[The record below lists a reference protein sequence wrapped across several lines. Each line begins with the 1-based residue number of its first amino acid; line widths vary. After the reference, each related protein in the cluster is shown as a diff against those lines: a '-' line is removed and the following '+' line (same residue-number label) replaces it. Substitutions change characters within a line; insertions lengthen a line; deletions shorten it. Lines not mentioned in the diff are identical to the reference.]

1 MAGTTQHSCTHRR
14 RRQRARPAPA
24 AAAPTPRGLDRLWTV
39 GRKSIRRDSYS
50 SGGSPITS
58 HSSPL
63 APLLRA
69 SNFAGAAAS
78 PRSMVR
84 CSSPA
89 IMMRVIISMY
99 EKRQSEFPCTVE
111 SGELPWRRGD
121 VPGRV
126 DTHAR
131 ACTNCTAGESDGQ
144 SSQRHRFIHQGQTKD
159 ILLDQSNKERNH
171 SCHQS
176 IPIDLKID
184 CRFLILQPQSSA
196 SCSISS

>member
-1 MAGTTQHSCTHRR
+1 MVDRPMGCSDRSCRLIDLSGSCVPTMGRTELRTDGRHD
-14 RRQRARPAPA
+14 PAQLHTSKA

-50 SGGSPITS
+50 GGGSPITS

-69 SNFAGAAAS
+69 SNFASAAAS

-111 SGELPWRRGD
+111 SGELPWHRGD
-121 VPGRV
+121 GQRRVNRVCLFVQLEVILEVLLSYKFIKNKNILKSKNVPKNNIFQNR
-126 DTHAR
+126 
-131 ACTNCTAGESDGQ
+131 
-144 SSQRHRFIHQGQTKD
+144 
-159 ILLDQSNKERNH
+159 
-171 SCHQS
+171 
-176 IPIDLKID
+176 
-184 CRFLILQPQSSA
+184 
-196 SCSISS
+196 